1 MWRRWEAGWDEKREL
16 QELNSRLRV
25 FVSRVRELEEENRFL
40 ARELAELREQE
51 LIGLR
56 VPEQELAWL
65 RMQLEELSRAKLE
78 AELERDGLRRE
89 LEQLQLLGAE
99 VLAMRR
105 RLEPELA
112 GQRELLERLRGECV
126 ALEELLLQLRAEHG
140 HLAERQRREAVEM
153 RELRVDLAAL
163 PPPLAELSLEE
174 LEETYEMLLSQ
185 SCRETLLRY
194 QEQIQVLQEQ
204 EAQRSRENLE
214 LLREESRQC
223 RQHLEDLRRQ
233 GQELC
238 GLRERL
244 EQELLALQ
252 DRHGAE
258 VEEYQRIIDALEE
271 EKQFLTM
278 SITDYLKDYQE
289 LLQVKAGLILE
300 IETYRALLEG
310 QSNQW
315 IITWRDEHR
324 GKLPQDII
332 NTSYNYTDIYS
343 TYQERNR
350 NKASP
355 AVRITDTRHRM
366 PVTNTSSSARY
377 SARSTQAGSR
387 TTASGRTFGR
397 DVLGSIYRPS
407 ATVTKDERIVT
418 DHKELRTL
426 TPAYSS
432 WKNTEMQQK
441 TIPERKKTEVTTS
454 STVSFSKESVHAERS
469 DKDHKPDT
477 KPGISENMRTKP
489 SFTRFPIYELNT
501 NFKPSK
507 YEETISETQTTL
519 KEKRVGSKPTEE
531 KKSLLK
537 EKDKLE
543 KQTKEEKNK
552 TDEKPLIEERSVD
565 FGRKTEQKKYI
576 HEEVINQKLTG
587 SGISN
592 ARTLKSESTKKDT
605 NVTLESR
612 SKEVIEIP
620 ISLEMPAP
628 DKESQSNKEIRLQGF
643 KTSIRRETDDHGTK
657 PAEIHK
663 VSVSEAESSLKDE
676 ERISDGSH
684 KMGTLST
691 ENIAEN
697 IVADILKSITQSSS
711 SQISTDTKVTYFNKK
726 EQPGDG
732 KIKTE
737 ITVQSQVQ
745 DNIDISDEAD
755 VGGLS
760 NQDVRKVVREVV
772 EGTPSKEEIEDI
784 VHHGLKGKEGRK
796 NMSVNVEIVEE
807 PLDYATDDRT
817 DFSTPFEVEE
827 VEDTYPERERRYGDE
842 EEQTITF
849 TYEDVKKKK
858 PRHESFTHVEEVTEE
873 DDSAIEQKYFVSVP
887 DDHPIINE
895 KDDDSVYGQIH
906 IEEESTIKYSWQDE
920 FLQGTQRK
928 RDEGGSSPEE
938 TYKVVGEEASAHILK
953 EHPEPETSHVESI
966 VIEKEIKIPH
976 EFQTSIKGLLS
987 KETKD
992 PKHQLTEALE
1002 QLEGSLPES
1011 VKVELSALTKENQAD
1026 SSTVEFDIKKVDRTE
1041 EGGSVTIVAEVS
1053 LSQTLNTD
1061 EFDVAHLGEVIASE
1075 EEKATLD
1082 SLKKQSSERVVDSRS
1097 NIEVDVSSRSDKNT
1111 PLADQEIYNSS
1122 TTRRSGGTQYYT
1134 TEKVIYDG
1142 SGLETAGFGE
1152 VSHSPQSTD
1161 ETKSIRHIK
1170 VGPAEVQRFEQI
1182 IYEGPGSETLELSA
1196 TEDLIQKEGSSEFSR
1211 SVKHFKLGPK
1221 EIQTTEEVIYT
1232 APITTTVEEIDS
1244 GNLSQ
1249 KFSTDFNRSARHVTV
1264 GSRQV
1269 TEEVS
1274 FEGPVSD
1281 FLELNSSGNLSQTE
1295 GSVDVSRSIRTFRL
1309 GPKEIHTEQVIFEGP
1324 ISSKVEV
1331 SDTRGFSQT
1340 ESSVRHIQL
1349 GPQEFMTAEEI
1360 IYQGPISEHTEISEL
1375 EDQTRSEG
1383 SIKRVRLGQAGVK
1396 TTEQVIY
1403 QGSLSETP
1411 ELINKEGHLSENEG
1425 SSDINRSF
1433 RHIKISPVE
1442 THPEQIIFTRPISET
1457 LEDLSQTEE
1466 SSESSRSVK
1475 HIKVGSKET
1484 SFTFQMD
1491 VSNMGG
1497 ISTVKSG
1504 EQQVTTLISN
1514 KQDPSGSQSQTVVES
1529 DHILE
1534 NENKRGYVLSS
1545 FSQDHG
1551 EKVVE
1556 KSLFDKTV
1564 QLQRMVDQR
1573 SVISDEK
1580 KVAVLYLDH
1589 EEEDDD
1595 DNDGQ
1600 WF

>member
-1 MWRRWEAGWDEKREL
+1 M
-16 QELNSRLRV
+16 
-25 FVSRVRELEEENRFL
+25 
-40 ARELAELREQE
+40 
-51 LIGLR
+51 IGLR

-89 LEQLQLLGAE
+89 LEQLQVLGAE

-126 ALEELLLQLRAEHG
+126 ALEELLLQLRAEHQ

-153 RELRVDLAAL
+153 RELRLDLAAL
-163 PPPLAELSLEE
+163 PPPLAGLSLEE

-204 EAQRSRENLE
+204 EAQRSREDLE

-223 RQHLEDLRRQ
+223 RQHLEDLHRQ

-238 GLRERL
+238 GLRQRL

-310 QSNQW
+310 ESNQW
-315 IITWRDEHR
+315 IITWRDQHTGR
-324 GKLPQDII
+324 LPQDVI

-350 NKASP
+350 SKASP
-355 AVRITDTRHRM
+355 AIRMPDRRHRI

-377 SARSTQAGSR
+377 SAQSTQAGSQ
-387 TTASGRTFGR
+387 TASGRAFGR
-397 DVLGSIYRPS
+397 EILGSIYHPS
-407 ATVTKDERIVT
+407 TTVTKDERILT
-418 DHKELRTL
+418 DHKELRTF

-441 TIPERKKTEVTTS
+441 TIPERKKTEITTS
-454 STVSFSKESVHAERS
+454 STVSFSKESAHAEKS

-477 KPGISENMRTKP
+477 KPGISENLRTKP
-489 SFTRFPIYELNT
+489 SFTRFPAYELNT
-501 NFKPSK
+501 SFKPSK
-507 YEETISETQTTL
+507 YEETITETQITL
-519 KEKRVGSKPTEE
+519 NKKRGGSKPTEE

-537 EKDKLE
+537 EKDKPE
-543 KQTKEEKNK
+543 TQTKEEKK
-552 TDEKPLIEERSVD
+552 KADEKPSREERTVD
-565 FGRKTEQKKYI
+565 FGRKAEQKKYI
-576 HEEVINQKLTG
+576 REEVINQKLTG
-587 SGISN
+587 HDISN
-592 ARTLKSESTKKDT
+592 ARTLKSESAKKDT

-612 SKEVIEIP
+612 SKGVIEIP

-628 DKESQSNKEIRLQGF
+628 DKESQNNKEIRLQGF
-643 KTSIRRETDDHGTK
+643 KTSIGRETVDHGTK
-657 PAEIHK
+657 PAEIHQ

-676 ERISDGSH
+676 EQMSDRSH
-684 KMGTLST
+684 KMATLST

-697 IVADILKSITQSSS
+697 IVADILKSFTQSSS
-711 SQISTDTKVTYFNKK
+711 SQISTDKKVTYLNKK
-726 EQPGDG
+726 EQPDDG

-737 ITVQSQVQ
+737 ITVQSKVQ
-745 DNIDISDEAD
+745 ENIDISDEAD
-755 VGGLS
+755 RRGLS
-760 NQDVRKVVREVV
+760 NQDVRKVVREGVA
-772 EGTPSKEEIEDI
+772 GTPSKEEIENI
-784 VHHGLKGKEGRK
+784 VHHGLKGNESRK

-807 PLDYATDDRT
+807 PLDYATNERT

-827 VEDTYPERERRYGDE
+827 VEDTFPERERRYGDE
-842 EEQTITF
+842 EEHITF

-858 PRHESFTHVEEVTEE
+858 HHHESFTHVEEVTEE
-873 DDSAIEQKYFVSVP
+873 DDSPIEQKYFVSVP

-920 FLQGTQRK
+920 FLQGTQSK
-928 RDEGGSSPEE
+928 RDEGVSSPEE
-938 TYKVVGEEASAHILK
+938 TYKVIGEEASAHILK
-953 EHPEPETSHVESI
+953 EHPEAETSHVESI

-992 PKHQLTEALE
+992 PKHQLKEALD

-1011 VKVELSALTKENQAD
+1011 VKEELSALTKESQAD
-1026 SSTVEFDIKKVDRTE
+1026 SSSLEFDIKKVDQME
-1041 EGGSVTIVAEVS
+1041 EGGLVTIVAEVN

-1061 EFDVAHLGEVIASE
+1061 EFDAAQLDEVLASE
-1075 EEKATLD
+1075 KEKATLH
-1082 SLKKQSSERVVDSRS
+1082 SLKKQSSERAVDGRS
-1097 NIEVDVSSRSDKNT
+1097 KADVSSSSET
-1111 PLADQEIYNSS
+1111 PLADQEVYHSS
-1122 TTRRSGGTQYYT
+1122 KMRSSSGAGYHI

-1142 SGLETAGFGE
+1142 SVLETADFGE
-1152 VSHSPQSTD
+1152 ASHSPQSTD
-1161 ETKSIRHIK
+1161 ETKSTRYVK
-1170 VGPAEVQRFEQI
+1170 VGPAQVQRFEQLVQ
-1182 IYEGPGSETLELSA
+1182 EGPGSETLELSA
-1196 TEDLIQKEGSSEFSR
+1196 TEDHLQKEGSSELSR

-1221 EIQTTEEVIYT
+1221 EIQTTEEIIYT
-1232 APITTTVEEIDS
+1232 GPITTTVEEIDS

-1249 KFSTDFNRSARHVTV
+1249 KFSTDLNRSTRHVTV
-1264 GSRQV
+1264 GSRQI

-1281 FLELNSSGNLSQTE
+1281 SLELNSSGNLSQTE
-1295 GSVDVSRSIRTFRL
+1295 GSMDFSRSIRHFRL

-1331 SDTRGFSQT
+1331 SDTRAFSPT
-1340 ESSVRHIQL
+1340 ESSVRHIQM
-1349 GPQEFMTAEEI
+1349 GPQEFMTAEKI
-1360 IYQGPISEHTEISEL
+1360 VYQGPISEHTEISGL
-1375 EDQTRSEG
+1375 EDQTVSEG
-1383 SIKRVRLGQAGVK
+1383 SIRHVRIGQVGVE
-1396 TTEQVIY
+1396 TTEQIIY
-1403 QGSLSETP
+1403 QGSVSETP
-1411 ELINKEGHLSENEG
+1411 ELFNKGGHLSEKEG
-1425 SSDINRSF
+1425 SSDISRSF
-1433 RHIKISPVE
+1433 RHVKISPVE
-1442 THPEQIIFTRPISET
+1442 THTEQIIFTRPISET
-1457 LEDLSQTEE
+1457 LEDLSQTKE
-1466 SSESSRSVK
+1466 SSESSRPVK
-1475 HIKVGSKET
+1475 HIKVGSKEA

-1504 EQQVTTLISN
+1504 EQQARMFISN
-1514 KQDPSGSQSQTVVES
+1514 KQDPSVSQSQIEVES
-1529 DHILE
+1529 DQIVE
-1534 NENKRGYVLSS
+1534 NDNERRGYVLSS

-1556 KSLFDKTV
+1556 KSFFDKTV

-1580 KVAVLYLDH
+1580 KVALLYLDH

>member
-1 MWRRWEAGWDEKREL
+1 
-16 QELNSRLRV
+16 
-25 FVSRVRELEEENRFL
+25 
-40 ARELAELREQE
+40 
-51 LIGLR
+51 
-56 VPEQELAWL
+56 
-65 RMQLEELSRAKLE
+65 
-78 AELERDGLRRE
+78 
-89 LEQLQLLGAE
+89 
-99 VLAMRR
+99 
-105 RLEPELA
+105 
-112 GQRELLERLRGECV
+112 
-126 ALEELLLQLRAEHG
+126 
-140 HLAERQRREAVEM
+140 
-153 RELRVDLAAL
+153 
-163 PPPLAELSLEE
+163 
-174 LEETYEMLLSQ
+174 
-185 SCRETLLRY
+185 
-194 QEQIQVLQEQ
+194 
-204 EAQRSRENLE
+204 
-214 LLREESRQC
+214 
-223 RQHLEDLRRQ
+223 
-233 GQELC
+233 
-238 GLRERL
+238 
-244 EQELLALQ
+244 
-252 DRHGAE
+252 
-258 VEEYQRIIDALEE
+258 RIIDALEE

-310 QSNQW
+310 ESNQW
-315 IITWRDEHR
+315 IITWRDQHA

-355 AVRITDTRHRM
+355 AIRITDTRHRM

-377 SARSTQAGSR
+377 SAQSAQGGSW
-387 TTASGRTFGR
+387 TTASGRAFGR
-397 DVLGSIYRPS
+397 DVLGSVYRPS
-407 ATVTKDERIVT
+407 TTVRKDERIVT
-418 DHKELRTL
+418 DHKELRTF

-441 TIPERKKTEVTTS
+441 TIPERKKTEVTAS

-469 DKDHKPDT
+469 DKDHNADT
-477 KPGISENMRTKP
+477 KPGISENIRTKP
-489 SFTRFPIYELNT
+489 SFTRFPTYELNT

-507 YEETISETQTTL
+507 YEETITETQTTL
-519 KEKRVGSKPTEE
+519 KGKRGDSKPTEE

-543 KQTKEEKNK
+543 KQTKEEKK
-552 TDEKPLIEERSVD
+552 ETDEKPFIEERSVD

-592 ARTLKSESTKKDT
+592 AGTLKSESTKKDT
-605 NVTLESR
+605 NVMLDSR

-628 DKESQSNKEIRLQGF
+628 DEESQGNKEIRLQGF
-643 KTSIRRETDDHGTK
+643 KTSIGRETDDHATK
-657 PAEIHK
+657 PADIHK
-663 VSVSEAESSLKDE
+663 VSVSEAESSLKDDK
-676 ERISDGSH
+676 RISDRSH
-684 KMGTLST
+684 KVGGLST

-697 IVADILKSITQSSS
+697 IVADILKSFTQSSS

-726 EQPGDG
+726 EHPDDG
-732 KIKTE
+732 KLKTE

-745 DNIDISDEAD
+745 ENIDISDEAD

-760 NQDVRKVVREVV
+760 SQDVRKVVREGV
-772 EGTPSKEEIEDI
+772 EVTPSKEEIEDI
-784 VHHGLKGKEGRK
+784 VHHGLKDNEGRK
-796 NMSVNVEIVEE
+796 NMSVNVEIIEE
-807 PLDYATDDRT
+807 PLDYATDERT

-827 VEDTYPERERRYGDE
+827 VEDAFPERERHYGDE
-842 EEQTITF
+842 EEQNITF

-858 PRHESFTHVEEVTEE
+858 QRHERFTHVEEVTEE
-873 DDSAIEQKYFVSVP
+873 DDSPIEQKYFVSVP

-920 FLQGTQRK
+920 FLQGTQSK
-928 RDEGGSSPEE
+928 RDEGVSSPEE
-938 TYKVVGEEASAHILK
+938 TYQVVGEEASAHILK
-953 EHPEPETSHVESI
+953 EHPEAETSHVESI

-992 PKHQLTEALE
+992 PKHQLKEALE
-1002 QLEGSLPES
+1002 QLEGSLPQS
-1011 VKVELSALTKENQAD
+1011 VKEELSALTKENQAD
-1026 SSTVEFDIKKVDRTE
+1026 SSSLEFDIKKVDQTE
-1041 EGGSVTIVAEVS
+1041 EGGLVTIVAEVN

-1061 EFDVAHLGEVIASE
+1061 EIDVAQLGEVIASE
-1075 EEKATLD
+1075 KEKVMLH
-1082 SLKKQSSERVVDSRS
+1082 SLKKESSGRVVDSRS
-1097 NIEVDVSSRSDKNT
+1097 NIELDASSQSDNYT
-1111 PLADQEIYNSS
+1111 TLADQEIYNSS
-1122 TTRRSGGTQYYT
+1122 TMRRSGGTGYHT
-1134 TEKVIYDG
+1134 TEKIIYDG
-1142 SGLETAGFGE
+1142 SVLETADFGE
-1152 VSHSPQSTD
+1152 VCHSPQSTD
-1161 ETKSIRHIK
+1161 ETKSVRRIK
-1170 VGPAEVQRFEQI
+1170 VGPAEVQTFEQI
-1182 IYEGPGSETLELSA
+1182 VYEGPGSEMLELSA
-1196 TEDLIQKEGSSEFSR
+1196 TEDLVQTEGSSEFSR

-1232 APITTTVEEIDS
+1232 GPITTTVEEIDS

-1249 KFSTDFNRSARHVTV
+1249 KFSIDFNRSTRHVTV

-1281 FLELNSSGNLSQTE
+1281 SLEVNNSGNLSQTE
-1295 GSVDVSRSIRTFRL
+1295 ESVDVSRSIRHFRL

-1324 ISSKVEV
+1324 ISGTVEV
-1331 SDTRGFSQT
+1331 SDTRDFSQAQ
-1340 ESSVRHIQL
+1340 SSVRHIQF

-1360 IYQGPISEHTEISEL
+1360 IYQEPVSEHTEISEL
-1375 EDQTRSEG
+1375 EGQTLSEG
-1383 SIKRVRLGQAGVK
+1383 SVRQVRLGQVGVK
-1396 TTEQVIY
+1396 TTEQIIY

-1411 ELINKEGHLSENEG
+1411 ELINKEGYLPENEG

-1433 RHIKISPVE
+1433 RHIKVSPAE
-1442 THPEQIIFTRPISET
+1442 THAEQIIFTRPISET

-1475 HIKVGSKET
+1475 HIKVGPKET

-1497 ISTVKSG
+1497 ISAVKSG
-1504 EQQVTTLISN
+1504 EQQATMLISN
-1514 KQDPSGSQSQTVVES
+1514 KQDPSVSQSQIVVES
-1529 DHILE
+1529 DHFVE
-1534 NENKRGYVLSS
+1534 NEDKRGDSVLSS

-1556 KSLFDKTV
+1556 KSFFDKTV

-1580 KVAVLYLDH
+1580 KVALLYLDH

>member
-105 RLEPELA
+105 RLEPELV
-112 GQRELLERLRGECV
+112 GQQRLLERLRGECI
-126 ALEELLLQLRAEHG
+126 ALEELLLQLQAEHG
-140 HLAERQRREAVEM
+140 HLAERQRREAVEI
-153 RELRVDLAAL
+153 RELRMDLAAL
-163 PPPLAELSLEE
+163 PPPLSGLSLEE

-194 QEQIQVLQEQ
+194 QEQLQVLQEQ
-204 EAQRSRENLE
+204 EAQRSQESLE

-223 RQHLEDLRRQ
+223 RQHLEDLHRQ
-233 GQELC
+233 GRELC

-289 LLQVKAGLILE
+289 LLQVKTGLILE

-310 QSNQW
+310 ESNQW
-315 IITWRDEHR
+315 IITWREQYG

-343 TYQERNR
+343 TYQEKNR
-350 NKASP
+350 NKAPP
-355 AVRITDTRHRM
+355 ALRITDTRHWM

-377 SARSTQAGSR
+377 SAQSTQSGSQ
-387 TTASGRTFGR
+387 TTASGRGFGR
-397 DVLGSIYRPS
+397 DVLGSVYRPS
-407 ATVTKDERIVT
+407 TTVRKDERIVT
-418 DHKELRTL
+418 DHKELRTF

-432 WKNTEMQQK
+432 WKTTEMQHK
-441 TIPERKKTEVTTS
+441 TIPDRKKIEVTTS
-454 STVSFSKESVHAERS
+454 STASFSKSAHAERS

-477 KPGISENMRTKP
+477 KPGTTENIRTKP
-489 SFTRFPIYELNT
+489 SFTRFPMYELDT
-501 NFKPSK
+501 NYKPSK
-507 YEETISETQTTL
+507 YEETITETWTTL
-519 KEKRVGSKPTEE
+519 KGKRGSSKAAED
-531 KKSLLK
+531 KSLLK
-537 EKDKLE
+537 EKDKPE
-543 KQTKEEKNK
+543 KQTKEEEKK
-552 TDEKPLIEERSVD
+552 TDEKSFKEEGSVD
-565 FGRKTEQKKYI
+565 FGRKTEQKTYI
-576 HEEVINQKLTG
+576 REEVINQKLTG
-587 SGISN
+587 SDISN
-592 ARTLKSESTKKDT
+592 ARTSKSESTKKDI
-605 NVTLESR
+605 NAASESR
-612 SKEVIEIP
+612 SKGVIEIP
-620 ISLEMPAP
+620 ITLEKPAP
-628 DKESQSNKEIRLQGF
+628 DKESLSDKEIRLKGI
-643 KTSIRRETDDHGTK
+643 KTSIGRETEEHVTK
-657 PAEIHK
+657 PAEIHQ
-663 VSVSEAESSLKDE
+663 VRISEAESSLKDE
-676 ERISDGSH
+676 EQMSDRSH
-684 KMGTLST
+684 KMGSLST

-697 IVADILKSITQSSS
+697 IVADILKSFTQSSS
-711 SQISTDTKVTYFNKK
+711 SQVSTDTKVTYFNKK
-726 EQPGDG
+726 EEPDDG

-745 DNIDISDEAD
+745 ENIDISGEAD

-760 NQDVRKVVREVV
+760 NQDVRRVVREGV

-784 VHHGLKGKEGRK
+784 VHHGLKGNEGRK
-796 NMSVNVEIVEE
+796 NVSVNVEIVEE
-807 PLDYATDDRT
+807 PVDYATDERA

-827 VEDTYPERERRYGDE
+827 VEDTFPERERRYGE
-842 EEQTITF
+842 EEQSVTF

-873 DDSAIEQKYFVSVP
+873 DDSPIEQKYFVSVP

-920 FLQGTQRK
+920 FLQGTQSK
-928 RDEGGSSPEE
+928 REEGVSSPEE
-938 TYKVVGEEASAHILK
+938 TYQVVGEEASAHILK
-953 EHPEPETSHVESI
+953 EHPEAETSHVESM

-992 PKHQLTEALE
+992 PKHQLKEALE
-1002 QLEGSLPES
+1002 QLEDSLPDS
-1011 VKVELSALTKENQAD
+1011 VKEELSALTKESQAD
-1026 SSTVEFDIKKVDRTE
+1026 SSSLEFDIKKIDQKEDAGV
-1041 EGGSVTIVAEVS
+1041 VTIVAEVN
-1053 LSQTLNTD
+1053 LSQTLHTD
-1061 EFDVAHLGEVIASE
+1061 EFDVGQLDEVIASE
-1075 EEKATLD
+1075 KEKATLH
-1082 SLKKQSSERVVDSRS
+1082 SLRKESSERVVDGGS
-1097 NIEVDVSSRSDKNT
+1097 NIEVDGDKYT

-1122 TTRRSGGTQYYT
+1122 TVRRTGSTGYRT

-1142 SGLETAGFGE
+1142 SVFEASDFGE

-1161 ETKSIRHIK
+1161 ETKTTRHIK
-1170 VGPAEVQRFEQI
+1170 IGPAEVQRFEQI
-1182 IYEGPGSETLELSA
+1182 VYEGPGAEMLELSA
-1196 TEDLIQKEGSSEFSR
+1196 SEDVVQTEGSSEFSR

-1221 EIQTTEEVIYT
+1221 EIQTTEEVIYSG
-1232 APITTTVEEIDS
+1232 PISTTEEIIYTGPISTTVEEVDS

-1249 KFSTDFNRSARHVTV
+1249 FSTDFNRSTRHVTI

-1281 FLELNSSGNLSQTE
+1281 SLELNSSGNFSQTE
-1295 GSVDVSRSIRTFRL
+1295 GSVDSSKSIMHFRL
-1309 GPKEIHTEQVIFEGP
+1309 GPKESHTEQVIFEGP
-1324 ISSKVEV
+1324 ISGKVEV

-1349 GPQEFMTAEEI
+1349 GPQEFMTAEKI
-1360 IYQGPISEHTEISEL
+1360 IYHGPVSEHTEISEL
-1375 EDQTRSEG
+1375 EDHSGG
-1383 SIKRVRLGQAGVK
+1383 SVKHYRVGQVGVK
-1396 TTEQVIY
+1396 TTERIIY

-1411 ELINKEGHLSENEG
+1411 KVIYEEGHISENEA
-1425 SSDINRSF
+1425 SSDTNRSY
-1433 RHIKISPVE
+1433 RHVKITPVE
-1442 THPEQIIFTRPISET
+1442 THTEEIIFARPTSET
-1457 LEDLSQTEE
+1457 MEDLSQTEE

-1484 SFTFQMD
+1484 SYTFQMD

-1497 ISTVKSG
+1497 ISIIKSG
-1504 EQQVTTLISN
+1504 DQQGTMLVSN
-1514 KQDPSGSQSQTVVES
+1514 NQDPSVSQSQMV
-1529 DHILE
+1529 E
-1534 NENKRGYVLSS
+1534 NENN
-1545 FSQDHG
+1545 
-1551 EKVVE
+1551 E
-1556 KSLFDKTV
+1556 FDKTV

-1580 KVAVLYLDH
+1580 KIALLYLDH

-1595 DNDGQ
+1595 NDGQ

>member
-105 RLEPELA
+105 RLQPELA

-140 HLAERQRREAVEM
+140 HLAERQRREAAEM
-153 RELRVDLAAL
+153 RELRMNLAAL
-163 PPPLAELSLEE
+163 PPPLAGLSLEE

-204 EAQRSRENLE
+204 EAQRSRESLE
-214 LLREESRQC
+214 LLRAESRQC
-223 RQHLEDLRRQ
+223 RQHLEDLHRQ
-233 GQELC
+233 GRELC

-271 EKQFLTM
+271 EKQFLTK

-310 QSNQW
+310 ESNQW
-315 IITWRDEHR
+315 IITRRDQYT
-324 GKLPQDII
+324 GKLPQDTI
-332 NTSYNYTDIYS
+332 NTSYNYTDMYS
-343 TYQERNR
+343 TYKERNR
-350 NKASP
+350 NKALP
-355 AVRITDTRHRM
+355 AIRITDTRHRM
-366 PVTNTSSSARY
+366 PMRNTSSFAHY
-377 SARSTQAGSR
+377 SAQSTQGGSQ
-387 TTASGRTFGR
+387 TASGRAFGK
-397 DVLGSIYRPS
+397 DVLGSIYHPS
-407 ATVTKDERIVT
+407 TTVMKDERIIT
-418 DHKELRTL
+418 DHKELRTF

-432 WKNTEMQQK
+432 WKNAEMQQNK
-441 TIPERKKTEVTTS
+441 IPERKKTEVTTS
-454 STVSFSKESVHAERS
+454 STVYFSKESAHAEKS

-477 KPGISENMRTKP
+477 KPGISENIRTKP
-489 SFTRFPIYELNT
+489 GFTRFPAYELNT

-507 YEETISETQTTL
+507 YEEIITETQTTL
-519 KEKRVGSKPTEE
+519 KEKRGGSKPTEE

-543 KQTKEEKNK
+543 KQTKEEKKK
-552 TDEKPLIEERSVD
+552 TDEKPFIEERNVD

-576 HEEVINQKLTG
+576 DEEAINEKLTR
-587 SGISN
+587 SDISN
-592 ARTLKSESTKKDT
+592 ARTWKSESTKKDT

-628 DKESQSNKEIRLQGF
+628 DKESQSNKEIRSQGF
-643 KTSIRRETDDHGTK
+643 KTSIGREIDDHVTK

-663 VSVSEAESSLKDE
+663 VSISEAESSLKNE
-676 ERISDGSH
+676 EQISDRSH

-697 IVADILKSITQSSS
+697 IVADILKSFTQSSS
-711 SQISTDTKVTYFNKK
+711 SQISTDTKVTYFSKK
-726 EQPGDG
+726 KQPDDG

-737 ITVQSQVQ
+737 FTVQSQVQ
-745 DNIDISDEAD
+745 ENIDISDEAGI
-755 VGGLS
+755 GGLS
-760 NQDVRKVVREVV
+760 NQDVRKVVREGV

-784 VHHGLKGKEGRK
+784 VHHGLKGNEGRK
-796 NMSVNVEIVEE
+796 NVSVNVEIVEE
-807 PLDYATDDRT
+807 PLDYATDERT

-827 VEDTYPERERRYGDE
+827 VEDTYPERERHYGDE
-842 EEQTITF
+842 EEMF

-858 PRHESFTHVEEVTEE
+858 QRHESFTHVEEVTEE
-873 DDSAIEQKYFVSVP
+873 DDSPIEQKYFVSVP
-887 DDHPIINE
+887 DDHPINE

-920 FLQGTQRK
+920 FLQGTQSK
-928 RDEGGSSPEE
+928 RDEGVSSPEE
-938 TYKVVGEEASAHILK
+938 TYQVVGEEASAHILK
-953 EHPEPETSHVESI
+953 EHPEAETSHVESI

-987 KETKD
+987 KETED
-992 PKHQLTEALE
+992 PKHQLKEALE

-1011 VKVELSALTKENQAD
+1011 VKEELSVLTKENKAD
-1026 SSTVEFDIKKVDRTE
+1026 SSSLEFDIKKVDQTG
-1041 EGGSVTIVAEVS
+1041 EGGLVTIVAEVN
-1053 LSQTLNTD
+1053 LSQTLNAD
-1061 EFDVAHLGEVIASE
+1061 EFDVAQLDEVIASE
-1075 EEKATLD
+1075 KEKATLH
-1082 SLKKQSSERVVDSRS
+1082 SLKKESSKRVFDGRS
-1097 NIEVDVSSRSDKNT
+1097 NIEVDVSSRSDKCA
-1111 PLADQEIYNSS
+1111 PLADQEICNSS
-1122 TTRRSGGTQYYT
+1122 TIRRSGGTGYHT
-1134 TEKVIYDG
+1134 TEKVIYGG
-1142 SGLETAGFGE
+1142 SVLETADFGE

-1170 VGPAEVQRFEQI
+1170 VGPTEVQRFEQI
-1182 IYEGPGSETLELSA
+1182 VYEGPGSETLELSA
-1196 TEDLIQKEGSSEFSR
+1196 TEDLVQTEGSSEFSR

-1221 EIQTTEEVIYT
+1221 EMQTTEEVIYT
-1232 APITTTVEEIDS
+1232 GPITATVEEIDS

-1249 KFSTDFNRSARHVTV
+1249 KFSTDFNRSTRHVTV
-1264 GSRQV
+1264 GTRQV

-1281 FLELNSSGNLSQTE
+1281 SLELNSSGNLSQTE
-1295 GSVDVSRSIRTFRL
+1295 GSVDVSRSIRHFRL

-1349 GPQEFMTAEEI
+1349 GPQEFMTAENI

-1375 EDQTRSEG
+1375 EDQALSEG
-1383 SIKRVRLGQAGVK
+1383 SLKCVRLGQVGVK

-1403 QGSLSETP
+1403 QGSLSQPP
-1411 ELINKEGHLSENEG
+1411 ELINKEGYLSENEG
-1425 SSDINRSF
+1425 RSDINRSF
-1433 RHIKISPVE
+1433 QHVKISPVE
-1442 THPEQIIFTRPISET
+1442 THAEQIIFTRPIAET

-1466 SSESSRSVK
+1466 SSESSRSIK

-1504 EQQVTTLISN
+1504 EQQATTLMSN
-1514 KQDPSGSQSQTVVES
+1514 KQDPSVSQSQTVVES
-1529 DHILE
+1529 NQIVE
-1534 NENKRGYVLSS
+1534 NENKGGGCVFSN

-1556 KSLFDKTV
+1556 KSFFDKTV

-1580 KVAVLYLDH
+1580 KVALLYLDH

-1595 DNDGQ
+1595 DDDNDGQ

>member
-16 QELNSRLRV
+16 QELNARLRV
-25 FVSRVRELEEENRFL
+25 FVARVRELEEENRFL

-89 LEQLQLLGAE
+89 LEQLQVLGAE

-140 HLAERQRREAVEM
+140 HLAERQRREAAEM

-163 PPPLAELSLEE
+163 PPPLAGLSLEE

-223 RQHLEDLRRQ
+223 RQHLEDLHRQ

-238 GLRERL
+238 GLRQRL

-310 QSNQW
+310 ESNQW
-315 IITWRDEHR
+315 IITWRDQHT
-324 GKLPQDII
+324 GKLPQDVI

-355 AVRITDTRHRM
+355 AIRMPDRRHRM
-366 PVTNTSSSARY
+366 PVTNTSSARY
-377 SARSTQAGSR
+377 SAQSTQAGSQ
-387 TTASGRTFGR
+387 TTASGRAFGR
-397 DVLGSIYRPS
+397 EILGSIYRPS
-407 ATVTKDERIVT
+407 TTVTKDERILT
-418 DHKELRTL
+418 DHKELRTF

-432 WKNTEMQQK
+432 WKNTERQQK
-441 TIPERKKTEVTTS
+441 TIPERKKTEITTS
-454 STVSFSKESVHAERS
+454 STVSFSKQSEHAEKS

-477 KPGISENMRTKP
+477 KPGISENVRTKP
-489 SFTRFPIYELNT
+489 SFTRFPTYELNT
-501 NFKPSK
+501 SFKPSK
-507 YEETISETQTTL
+507 YEETITETQITL
-519 KEKRVGSKPTEE
+519 NEKSGGSKPTEE

-543 KQTKEEKNK
+543 KQTKEEKKK
-552 TDEKPLIEERSVD
+552 TDEKPFIEERTVD
-565 FGRKTEQKKYI
+565 FGRKTEQKKYTR
-576 HEEVINQKLTG
+576 EEVINQKLTG
-587 SGISN
+587 SDISN

-612 SKEVIEIP
+612 SKGVIEIP

-643 KTSIRRETDDHGTK
+643 KTSYGRETVDHGTK

-676 ERISDGSH
+676 EQVSDRSH
-684 KMGTLST
+684 KMATLST

-697 IVADILKSITQSSS
+697 IVADILKSFTQSSS
-711 SQISTDTKVTYFNKK
+711 SQISTDKKVTYFNKQ
-726 EQPGDG
+726 EQPDDG

-737 ITVQSQVQ
+737 ITVQSQFQ
-745 DNIDISDEAD
+745 ENIDISDEAD
-755 VGGLS
+755 IRGLS
-760 NQDVRKVVREVV
+760 NQDVRKVVREGVA
-772 EGTPSKEEIEDI
+772 GTPSKEEIENI
-784 VHHGLKGKEGRK
+784 VHHGLKGNESRK

-807 PLDYATDDRT
+807 PLDYATNERT

-827 VEDTYPERERRYGDE
+827 VEDTFPERERRYGDE
-842 EEQTITF
+842 EEQNITF

-858 PRHESFTHVEEVTEE
+858 QRHESFTHVEEVTEE
-873 DDSAIEQKYFVSVP
+873 DDSPIEQKYFVSVP

-920 FLQGTQRK
+920 FLQGTQSK
-928 RDEGGSSPEE
+928 RDEGVSSPEE
-938 TYKVVGEEASAHILK
+938 TYQVIGEEASAHILK
-953 EHPEPETSHVESI
+953 EHPEAETSHVESI

-976 EFQTSIKGLLS
+976 EFQTSIRGLLS

-992 PKHQLTEALE
+992 PKHQLKEALD

-1011 VKVELSALTKENQAD
+1011 VKEELSALTKENQAD
-1026 SSTVEFDIKKVDRTE
+1026 SSSLEFDIKKVDQTE
-1041 EGGSVTIVAEVS
+1041 EGGLVTIVAEVN

-1061 EFDVAHLGEVIASE
+1061 EFDVAQLDEVIASE
-1075 EEKATLD
+1075 KEKATLH
-1082 SLKKQSSERVVDSRS
+1082 SLKKQSSERAVDDRS
-1097 NIEVDVSSRSDKNT
+1097 KIDVSSRSDKYT
-1111 PLADQEIYNSS
+1111 PLADQEVYHSS
-1122 TTRRSGGTQYYT
+1122 TMRSSGSAGYHT

-1142 SGLETAGFGE
+1142 SVLETSDFGE
-1152 VSHSPQSTD
+1152 ASHSPQSTD
-1161 ETKSIRHIK
+1161 ETKSIRYIK
-1170 VGPAEVQRFEQI
+1170 VGPAQVQRFEQI
-1182 IYEGPGSETLELSA
+1182 VCEGPGSEMLELSA
-1196 TEDLIQKEGSSEFSR
+1196 TEDLVQKEGSSEFSR

-1221 EIQTTEEVIYT
+1221 EIQTTEEIIYT
-1232 APITTTVEEIDS
+1232 GPITTTVEETDS

-1249 KFSTDFNRSARHVTV
+1249 KFSTDFNRSTRHVTV

-1281 FLELNSSGNLSQTE
+1281 SLELNSSGNLSQTE
-1295 GSVDVSRSIRTFRL
+1295 ESVDFSRSIRHFRL

-1324 ISSKVEV
+1324 ISGKVEV
-1331 SDTRGFSQT
+1331 SDATDFSPT
-1340 ESSVRHIQL
+1340 ESSVRHIQM

-1360 IYQGPISEHTEISEL
+1360 VYQGPISEHTEISEL
-1375 EDQTRSEG
+1375 KDQTVSEG
-1383 SIKRVRLGQAGVK
+1383 SIKRVRLGQVGVE
-1396 TTEQVIY
+1396 TTEQIIY
-1403 QGSLSETP
+1403 QGSVSETP
-1411 ELINKEGHLSENEG
+1411 ELINKGGHLSEKEG
-1425 SSDINRSF
+1425 SSDISRSF
-1433 RHIKISPVE
+1433 RHVKISPVE
-1442 THPEQIIFTRPISET
+1442 THTEQIIFTRPIPET
-1457 LEDLSQTEE
+1457 LEDPSQTKE
-1466 SSESSRSVK
+1466 SSESSRPVK

-1504 EQQVTTLISN
+1504 EQQATMLISN
-1514 KQDPSGSQSQTVVES
+1514 KQDPSVSQSQIEVES
-1529 DHILE
+1529 DQTVE
-1534 NENKRGYVLSS
+1534 NDNERRSYVLSS

-1556 KSLFDKTV
+1556 KSFFDKTV

-1580 KVAVLYLDH
+1580 KVALLYLDH

>member
-153 RELRVDLAAL
+153 RELRMDLAAL
-163 PPPLAELSLEE
+163 PPPLAGLSLEE

-204 EAQRSRENLE
+204 EAQRSRESLE

-223 RQHLEDLRRQ
+223 RQHLEDLHRQ

-310 QSNQW
+310 ESNQW
-315 IITWRDEHR
+315 IITWRDQHT

-355 AVRITDTRHRM
+355 AIRITDTRHRM

-377 SARSTQAGSR
+377 SAQSTQAGSQ
-387 TTASGRTFGR
+387 TTASGRAFGR
-397 DVLGSIYRPS
+397 GVLGSIYHPS
-407 ATVTKDERIVT
+407 TTVTKDERIVT
-418 DHKELRTL
+418 DHKDLRTF

-441 TIPERKKTEVTTS
+441 TIPERKKIEVTTS
-454 STVSFSKESVHAERS
+454 STVSFSKESAHAERS
-469 DKDHKPDT
+469 HKDHKPDT
-477 KPGISENMRTKP
+477 KPGISENITTKP
-489 SFTRFPIYELNT
+489 GFTRFPRYELNT

-507 YEETISETQTTL
+507 YEETITEIRTTL
-519 KEKRVGSKPTEE
+519 KEKRGGSKPTEE

-543 KQTKEEKNK
+543 KQTKEEIKK
-552 TDEKPLIEERSVD
+552 TDDKPLTEERSVD

-576 HEEVINQKLTG
+576 REEVINQKLTG
-587 SGISN
+587 SDISN

-605 NVTLESR
+605 NAALESR
-612 SKEVIEIP
+612 SKEVIDIP

-628 DKESQSNKEIRLQGF
+628 DKESQSNREIRLQGF
-643 KTSIRRETDDHGTK
+643 KTSIGRETDDHETK

-663 VSVSEAESSLKDE
+663 VSISEAESSLKDE
-676 ERISDGSH
+676 ERISDRSH

-697 IVADILKSITQSSS
+697 IVADILKSFTQSSS

-726 EQPGDG
+726 QQPADG

-745 DNIDISDEAD
+745 ENIDISDEAD

-760 NQDVRKVVREVV
+760 NQDVRKVVREGV

-784 VHHGLKGKEGRK
+784 VHHGLKGNEGRK

-807 PLDYATDDRT
+807 PLDYATDERT

-827 VEDTYPERERRYGDE
+827 VEDTFPERERCYGEE
-842 EEQTITF
+842 EEQNITF

-858 PRHESFTHVEEVTEE
+858 QRHESLTHVEEVTEE
-873 DDSAIEQKYFVSVP
+873 DDSPIEQKYFVSVP

-920 FLQGTQRK
+920 FLQGTQSK
-928 RDEGGSSPEE
+928 RHEGVSSPEE
-938 TYKVVGEEASAHILK
+938 TYQVVGEEASAHILK
-953 EHPEPETSHVESI
+953 KHPEAETSHVESI

-992 PKHQLTEALE
+992 PKHQLKEALE

-1011 VKVELSALTKENQAD
+1011 VKEELSALTKENQAD
-1026 SSTVEFDIKKVDRTE
+1026 SSSLEFDIKKVDGTE
-1041 EGGSVTIVAEVS
+1041 EGGLVTIVAEVN

-1061 EFDVAHLGEVIASE
+1061 EFDVAQLGEVIASE
-1075 EEKATLD
+1075 KEKATLH
-1082 SLKKQSSERVVDSRS
+1082 SLKKDSLERVVDGRS
-1097 NIEVDVSSRSDKNT
+1097 NIDVSSPSGKYT

-1122 TTRRSGGTQYYT
+1122 TMRRSGGTAFHT
-1134 TEKVIYDG
+1134 TEEVIYDG
-1142 SGLETAGFGE
+1142 SVVETADFGE
-1152 VSHSPQSTD
+1152 VSHSPQSTH
-1161 ETKSIRHIK
+1161 ETKSVRHIK

-1182 IYEGPGSETLELSA
+1182 VYEGPGSEMLELSA
-1196 TEDLIQKEGSSEFSR
+1196 TEDIVQTEGSSEFSR

-1232 APITTTVEEIDS
+1232 GPITTTVEEIDS

-1249 KFSTDFNRSARHVTV
+1249 KFSTDFNRSTRHVTV

-1281 FLELNSSGNLSQTE
+1281 SLELNSSGNLSQTE
-1295 GSVDVSRSIRTFRL
+1295 GSVDVGRSIRHFRL

-1324 ISSKVEV
+1324 ISGKVEV
-1331 SDTRGFSQT
+1331 SDTRDFSQT

-1360 IYQGPISEHTEISEL
+1360 TYQGPISEHTEISEL
-1375 EDQTRSEG
+1375 EDQTLSEG
-1383 SIKRVRLGQAGVK
+1383 SIKRVRLGQVGVK
-1396 TTEQVIY
+1396 TTEQIIY

-1411 ELINKEGHLSENEG
+1411 ELINKGGHLAENEG
-1425 SSDINRSF
+1425 SSDTNSSF
-1433 RHIKISPVE
+1433 RHVKISPVE
-1442 THPEQIIFTRPISET
+1442 THAEQIIFTRPISET

-1475 HIKVGSKET
+1475 HIKVGSNET

-1504 EQQVTTLISN
+1504 EQQATMLISN
-1514 KQDPSGSQSQTVVES
+1514 KQDPSVSQSQIVVES
-1529 DHILE
+1529 DQIVE
-1534 NENKRGYVLSS
+1534 NENQRRGYVPSS

-1580 KVAVLYLDH
+1580 KVALLYLDH